1 MSFCAC
7 TTHSRK
13 HLVFHDI
20 ALMFLILLYVHYCGL
35 CCVQANNMGGVTIP
49 WGKASGDKAVDDSAL
64 KGAWEKAVKVAGWP

>member
-1 MSFCAC
+1 
-7 TTHSRK
+7 
-13 HLVFHDI
+13 
-20 ALMFLILLYVHYCGL
+20 MFLILLYVHYCGL